1 MTVRKVKHSNLKN
14 SLNYCHMLFPS
25 IPGANNVFSLGNIL
39 LLKGCQSSDEQK
51 LMLIDFE
58 YSSYNYR

>member
-1 MTVRKVKHSNLKN
+1 MQHTRFSYLHFILD
-14 SLNYCHMLFPS
+14 LIYLFIYTS
-25 IPGANNVFSLGNIL
+25 VLFSGNIL
-39 LLKGCQSSDEQK
+39 LLNSHQSSDKQK

>member
-1 MTVRKVKHSNLKN
+1 MSF
-14 SLNYCHMLFPS
+14 FPS
-25 IPGANNVFSLGNIL
+25 IPKGNTVFLLGNIL
-39 LLKGCQSSDEQK
+39 LLKGCQSSDKQK

>member
-1 MTVRKVKHSNLKN
+1 MIQGQNHSQLLPKDLSLVFKKN
-14 SLNYCHMLFPS
+14 VLSSKSF
-25 IPGANNVFSLGNIL
+25 IGNIL
-39 LLKGCQSSDEQK
+39 LLDGRENSEKQK

>member
-1 MTVRKVKHSNLKN
+1 
-14 SLNYCHMLFPS
+14 MLAARGRPDLAF
-25 IPGANNVFSLGNIL
+25 AAGNIL
-39 LLKGCQSSDEQK
+39 LLDSREDGEKQK

>member
-1 MTVRKVKHSNLKN
+1 MTVKKVKRSNFVGTPAT
-14 SLNYCHMLFPS
+14 YVLFS
-25 IPGANNVFSLGNIL
+25 SFRKDNHVFLPGNIL
-39 LLKGCQSSDEQK
+39 LLEGSQSSDKQK

>member
-1 MTVRKVKHSNLKN
+1 MCV
-14 SLNYCHMLFPS
+14 LFMS
-25 IPGANNVFSLGNIL
+25 SFVLFFFAAAAAAAGNIL
-39 LLKGCQSSDEQK
+39 ALQDQDHSPTDR

>member
-1 MTVRKVKHSNLKN
+1 MTARKVNLADL
-14 SLNYCHMLFPS
+14 SFALFPS
-25 IPGANNVFSLGNIL
+25 IHEDNSVFLLGNIL
-39 LLKGCQSSDEQK
+39 LLKGCQSSDKQK

>member
-1 MTVRKVKHSNLKN
+1 M
-14 SLNYCHMLFPS
+14 YF
-25 IPGANNVFSLGNIL
+25 LGNIL
-39 LLKGCQSSDEQK
+39 LLKGDQSSDKQK